1 MESIRILHDA
11 FSTYSL
17 NCDQVFV
24 SLFLQQRTFPLC
36 KPLFK
41 IWAYIIFWFLPIGA
55 FISWT
60 RCNGPVWK
68 KKLVYKKGVER
79 PTLLPQFLTFV
90 HFAAV
95 LYFKI
100 RSSNLFCFTQLFPK
114 IICML
119 YLYVL
124 FNCGLENVIKEVK
137 VGIIF
142 LLAFVLWFDTNV
154 VYTRFYRLRDMV

>member
-1 MESIRILHDA
+1 MIRCLYHYFYSNAPFLCANPFSKFGLILFFD
-11 FSTYSL
+11 FYQLVLLYLGRGVTGLS
-17 NCDQVFV
+17 
-24 SLFLQQRTFPLC
+24 
-36 KPLFK
+36 
-41 IWAYIIFWFLPIGA
+41 G
-55 FISWT
+55 
-60 RCNGPVWK
+60 K
-68 KKLVYKKGVER
+68 KKLAYKKGVER